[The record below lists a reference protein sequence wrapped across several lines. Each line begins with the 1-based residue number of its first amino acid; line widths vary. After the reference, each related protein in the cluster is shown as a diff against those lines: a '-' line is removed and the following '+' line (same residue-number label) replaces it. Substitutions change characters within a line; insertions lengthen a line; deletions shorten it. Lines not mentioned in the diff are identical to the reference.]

1 MSVPRLFVLL
11 ATCLTAPPLARA
23 QSQIELTPVQ
33 QLWSS
38 SFEAERDKDYDRAIN
53 DVDEIVKITGDEANT
68 YANLRLGWL
77 YYLKRDYTQART
89 AYRAAAKSSP
99 GAVSPLLGLI
109 NCDVADKK
117 PDGAIASAKTL
128 LDLDPLNFTA
138 NKTLG
143 DLYYQKKDFESAA
156 IYYYKLSATYP
167 ENLEMANSLAWC
179 YLKMGNRNL
188 AKSVFGNVLAILPL
202 HEAANL
208 GYLEATKAADNVND
222 P

>member
-1 MSVPRLFVLL
+1 MSGPRLLVLL
-11 ATCLTAPPLARA
+11 ATCLTTPLLARA

-33 QLWSS
+33 KLWSS
-38 SFEAERDKDYDRAIN
+38 SFKAERDKDYDRAISN
-53 DVDEIVKITGDEANT
+53 VAEIIEIVGDETNT

-77 YYLKRDYTQART
+77 HYLKKDYTQARK
-89 AYRAAAKSSP
+89 AYRVAAKSSP

-128 LDLDPLNFTA
+128 LDLDPLNLTA

-143 DLYYQKKDFESAA
+143 DLYYQKRDFESAA

-179 YLKMGNRNL
+179 YLKMGNRDL
-188 AKSVFGNVLAILPL
+188 AKSVFSNILAILPL
-202 HEAANL
+202 HETANL
-208 GYLEATKAADNVND
+208 GYLEATKKTRKATE